1 MMKNSE
7 ILLVTLLPLRCH
19 DFICG
24 LVGVTLHRKE
34 MSILVSPSKRSIVR
48 RVSISGLSKSARL
61 TWQYQICSII
71 VPSGFSLVVISMSSC
86 TAEPQMKWIF
96 SQRKLPPCNEKKNV
110 ATSIHLTIERGLLTK
125 SVTGVIFLDA
135 CNSHDRVRPA
145 DKITGQKQLP
155 SQLFN
160 ELLFTSM
167 QLVEFQT
174 FTISYC
180 VLSSN
185 EINSKQGNFR
195 KKKEQLFYRANAEV
209 AVQWPNWNM

>member
-1 MMKNSE
+1 MKNSE
-7 ILLVTLLPLRCH
+7 ILLVTLPPLRCH

-24 LVGVTLHRKE
+24 LIEVTLHRRE

-48 RVSISGLSKSARL
+48 RVSIGGLSKSARL

-86 TAEPQMKWIF
+86 TAVPQMKWIF
-96 SQRKLPPCNEKKNV
+96 SRRKLPPCNEKKKNV

-125 SVTGVIFLDA
+125 LVTGIIFLDA

-145 DKITGQKQLP
+145 DKIAGQKQLP

-160 ELLFTSM
+160 ELLFTSIYAACGVSDIYYVFWVQM
-167 QLVEFQT
+167 KSTQ
-174 FTISYC
+174 
-180 VLSSN
+180 
-185 EINSKQGNFR
+185 NFR
-195 KKKEQLFYRANAEV
+195 KKKNE
-209 AVQWPNWNM
+209 